1 MKDSPIIT
9 VTGKAAMDF
18 APDQVIIALTFQ
30 HTYATYLEAQ
40 KNASKHQQG
49 INSFLQAN
57 HLDLSLA
64 KVKLLH
70 IKKDITSIRDKHFN
84 EKERKL
90 LGYQLNLW
98 VHITLDLDKETLPDL
113 IRQLSNTSPEADMRL
128 YYSLKDPQQYEL
140 QVLAAAVK
148 NAQAKAETITTV
160 ANCTLDGI
168 KDINPNAAESRR
180 NTTFNGGDQFSYF
193 SMEDTSKNCLDEIT
207 FDEITF
213 DDITI
218 EQAVTIRWYLK

>member
-9 VTGKAAMDF
+9 ITGKASMDF
-18 APDQVIIALTFQ
+18 APDQVTIALTFQ

-40 KNASKHQQG
+40 ENAYKHQQG

-64 KVKLLH
+64 KVIQLH
-70 IKKDITSIRDKHFN
+70 IKKDITSIRDKHYN

-98 VHITLDLDKETLPDL
+98 VHITLDLDKEALPNL

-140 QVLAAAVK
+140 QVLAEAVK

-180 NTTFNGGDQFSYF
+180 NTIFNAVDQFTYCAI
-193 SMEDTSKNCLDEIT
+193 EDTSKNCLN
-207 FDEITF
+207 EITF